1 MQRVGTPY
9 LIHPS
14 FSLNF
19 AVRGEKGPSPPHNG
33 QLPWKAR
40 IERAAKGILLYLS
53 FRLSFYKEPL
63 YLNFSEFQE
72 WVNEWGLWGN
82 GNRRKQWEFLNIYIY
97 IHIYLDRFRS
107 MFHALLFICNTNLTR
122 NAILYLATLW
132 GVGKGRKG
140 KMKSLSVGEHFW
152 CINSSIL
159 PNPSCHVRFPEDWKV
174 LTRKPLSITSTCL

>member
-1 MQRVGTPY
+1 MPLASVGLLLVLLCKLASVGISGSSPFVLLMQRVGTPY

-72 WVNEWGLWGN
+72 
-82 GNRRKQWEFLNIYIY
+82 
-97 IHIYLDRFRS
+97 
-107 MFHALLFICNTNLTR
+107 
-122 NAILYLATLW
+122 
-132 GVGKGRKG
+132 
-140 KMKSLSVGEHFW
+140 
-152 CINSSIL
+152 
-159 PNPSCHVRFPEDWKV
+159 
-174 LTRKPLSITSTCL
+174 